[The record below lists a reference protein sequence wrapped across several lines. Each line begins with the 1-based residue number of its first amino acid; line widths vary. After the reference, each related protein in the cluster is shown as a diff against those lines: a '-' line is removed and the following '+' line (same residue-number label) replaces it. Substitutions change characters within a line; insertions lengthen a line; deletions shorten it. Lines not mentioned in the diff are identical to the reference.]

1 MIVNCLQIAV
11 TIVMSV
17 VDFKMF
23 SVILFFTAPM
33 WVLTFLGVCLLV
45 LRFSKYTLF
54 FSLTY
59 LI

>member
-17 VDFKMF
+17 MDFKMF